1 MSKELCLI
9 ACLKLVE
16 SEFGEEIST
25 TKLTQF
31 KLS

>member
-1 MSKELCLI
+1 MSKELCLT

-16 SEFGEEIST
+16 SEFAEEISP